1 MAKPTKTPRPNPRP
15 KPTNPRAAQSSALQ
29 RLSAPVLLRLH
40 GWPRWVFPIFT
51 ALLLVGGL
59 LVPNAVLAAVLLT
72 LLTLILA
79 WLVALS
85 WPVISPLAR
94 LIRILVLGALVMVV
108 IGRARGQM

>member
-1 MAKPTKTPRPNPRP
+1 MAKPTKRPRPSKPAPTARTRP
-15 KPTNPRAAQSSALQ
+15 VNSSALQ
-29 RLSAPVLLRLH
+29 RYSTPILLRLH
-40 GWPRWVFPIFT
+40 GWPRWTFPIFT

-59 LVPNAVLAAVLLT
+59 LVPNPVLAAVLLT

-94 LIRILVLGALVMVV
+94 LIRLLVLGALVMVV
-108 IGRARGQM
+108 VGRARGQM